1 MPCMAVPFYDC
12 FYEMFH
18 YLCGICKVEIQLGSA
33 VFSNIFSA
41 RCVSLFVLMKC

>member
-33 VFSNIFSA
+33 VFSNILVRDVYPYLS
-41 RCVSLFVLMKC
+41 S